1 MTVIGGDDNEDVD
14 AVALRFLLIVATLM
28 AETWFDG
35 KSCMLVF
42 GDENEDAV
50 DERVFMATSMAL
62 TWRRL
67 RPIEAQYCWL
77 LSCGTC
83 NVDDLVFFVCL
94 IGNSYFTLY
103 VNYYTLI
110 YSPCNLL

>member
-42 GDENEDAV
+42 GDEDEDAV

-62 TWRRL
+62 TLRRL
-67 RPIEAQYCWL
+67 RQ
-77 LSCGTC
+77 
-83 NVDDLVFFVCL
+83 
-94 IGNSYFTLY
+94 IGVLAH
-103 VNYYTLI
+103 NYESATF
-110 YSPCNLL
+110 YSPFYLLHATHF